1 MRSDID
7 AHAEKHDLS
16 PPQKPTSVSKSAR
29 DMRTALKQAIAAA
42 AAAERAG
49 QAHGA
54 VGKALKGAVDDLRAE
69 TIRGRTRGDRIAR
82 GLSDGVDRLVLALF
96 EVAARDAQSDIALCA
111 VGGYGRRQLA
121 PYSDVDLLFLY
132 SPDFEAR
139 LGEMLNALLYPLWD
153 SGLKLG
159 YAAHTPKSAVAFAR
173 EDMTGRTAYLD
184 ARFVCGARDIFQT
197 FVGEYERLRQRS
209 KTQFVAAKL
218 QEQDD
223 RQARFFET
231 RYLVEPDVK
240 EGKGGLRDL
249 QTIGWIY
256 KYVYGGDI
264 GSTAAIDKVLDEKE
278 RRALAK
284 TEKFLWSVRAHLHD
298 LRGRAD
304 EKLTFDIQPEVAA
317 RLGYA
322 DRADM
327 SAAERLMKHYF
338 VNTVEVGRLTRILCA
353 RLEEERAK
361 RQPRLPKALP
371 RALQQD
377 EAPGK
382 PNLRIRG
389 GRLDFASASTARR
402 RPRDL
407 FRLFRAYGKKP
418 KIDFHP
424 DALAIVS
431 EETAQITSDVRKD
444 PVIAALFAGILTGSR
459 DPMRVLRVM
468 TETGLLGKYVPAF
481 GSIVGRIDYGLYRR
495 FTLDEHVLRCIAML
509 RRIEAGLEKDA
520 HPITT
525 RIVQRSEK
533 PFLIYLAVLLHE
545 SVWTVKNRSAVLCE
559 KLVVRICRRLG
570 LPRDEASL
578 VGWAA
583 AHYLTMI
590 RVAERRD
597 LAESRA
603 IAGFAKGVATRERLD
618 LMLALSVCHLRVVG
632 HRSWDDVTRRQLKEL
647 HEAAGAW
654 IDGGDAALDERLSRR
669 MADARKETLKRLAD
683 WSDDERNAMMNQ
695 LTNAMLG
702 SVGPHAIVRF
712 AHLARAAEA
721 DEARSAVTVTAG
733 EGDLEAIVYTD
744 DRSGLLADL
753 AGAVAGAGFSVR
765 SVQAL
770 TTRDGK
776 ALDIFVIQ
784 SPEGTPLKGGE
795 EARRLHGALLSAA
808 EAPPLAKPSLR
819 RRLGDRRAIFNVA
832 PVIRIELTASDEA
845 TVIEAEGLDR
855 PGLLYDLASALSELG
870 VVIASAH
877 IATYGERAV
886 DAFYV
891 QTAERRKVTDANM
904 LTHIENRLMDALCA
918 GSDA

>member
-1 MRSDID
+1 M
-7 AHAEKHDLS
+7 
-16 PPQKPTSVSKSAR
+16 
-29 DMRTALKQAIAAA
+29 
-42 AAAERAG
+42 
-49 QAHGA
+49 
-54 VGKALKGAVDDLRAE
+54 
-69 TIRGRTRGDRIAR
+69 
-82 GLSDGVDRLVLALF
+82 
-96 EVAARDAQSDIALCA
+96 
-111 VGGYGRRQLA
+111 
-121 PYSDVDLLFLY
+121 FLY
-132 SPDFEAR
+132 RPDFEER
-139 LGEMLNALLYPLWD
+139 LGETLNALLYPLWD

-159 YAAHTPKSAVAFAR
+159 YAAHTPKSAVAFAK

-184 ARFVCGARDIFQT
+184 ARLVCGARDVFEA
-197 FVGEYERLRQRS
+197 FVGGYDKLRQRS

-218 QEQDD
+218 REQDD

-264 GSTAAIDKVLDEKE
+264 GSTAAIDKVLDKNE
-278 RRALAK
+278 RLALAK

-304 EKLTFDIQPEVAA
+304 EKLTFDIQPQVAA

-327 SAAERLMKHYF
+327 SAPERLMKHYF

-371 RALQQD
+371 RALQKD

-389 GRLDFASASTARR
+389 GRLDFASAARARR
-402 RPRDL
+402 RPSDF

-418 KIDFHP
+418 KIECHP
-424 DALAIVS
+424 DALAVVS
-431 EETAQITSDVRKD
+431 EEAAQVTSEVRKD
-444 PVIAALFAGILTGSR
+444 PVAAALFRGVLTGSK

-468 TETGLLGKYVPAF
+468 TETGLLGKYIPAF

-495 FTLDEHVLRCIAML
+495 FTLDEHVLRCVAML
-509 RRIEAGLEKDA
+509 RRIESGLEKDA

-525 RIVQRSEK
+525 RIVQQSENS
-533 PFLIYLAVLLHE
+533 FLIYLAVLLHE

-570 LPRDEASL
+570 LARDEAAL
-578 VGWAA
+578 IGWAA
-583 AHYLTMI
+583 AQHLTMI

-603 IAGFAKGVATRERLD
+603 VAAFAKGVGTRARLD
-618 LMLALSVCHLRVVG
+618 LMLTLSVCHLRVVG
-632 HRSWDDVTRRQLKEL
+632 HRSWDDVTRRQLTEL
-647 HEAAGAW
+647 YEAAGAW
-654 IDGGDAALDERLSRR
+654 IDGGDEALDERLSRR
-669 MADARKETLKRLAD
+669 MAGVRKETLTRLAD
-683 WSDDERNAMMNQ
+683 WSEKERSAVLSR
-695 LTNAMLG
+695 LTDAMLG
-702 SVGPHAIVRF
+702 SAGPDAIVRF

-721 DEARSAVTVTAG
+721 DQARSAVTVMPRD
-733 EGDLEAIVYTD
+733 GDLEAIVYAD

-753 AGAVAGAGFSVR
+753 AGAVASAGFSVR

-776 ALDIFVIQ
+776 ALDIFSIQ
-784 SPEGTPLKGGE
+784 SPDGTSLKGGE
-795 EARRLHGALLSAA
+795 EAQRLHSVLLASA
-808 EAPPLAKPSLR
+808 EAPPQVKPSLR
-819 RRLGDRRAIFNVA
+819 RRLGDRRGIFNVA
-832 PVIRIELTASDEA
+832 PVIRIELSASDEA
-845 TVIEAEGLDR
+845 TVVEAEGLDR

-877 IATYGERAV
+877 VATYGERAV

-891 QTAERRKVTDANM
+891 QTPDRGKIVDPGALAR
-904 LTHIENRLMDALCA
+904 IEIRLMDALCA
-918 GSDA
+918 GSET